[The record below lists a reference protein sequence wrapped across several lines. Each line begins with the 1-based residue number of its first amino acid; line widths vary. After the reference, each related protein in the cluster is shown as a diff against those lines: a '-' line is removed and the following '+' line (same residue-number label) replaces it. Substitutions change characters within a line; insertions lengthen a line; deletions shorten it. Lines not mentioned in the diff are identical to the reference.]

1 MPPPNDSNLP
11 RGVNM
16 VQDPDAGLIVS
27 TELAYLLVSAR
38 NSYDWPEG
46 TGASKSQQT
55 ILDLETQAGTWM
67 AELDPA
73 KAHALIQKVS
83 IWGGN
88 NAQAQSQIELASPAI
103 KERMMAAI
111 QSILDPKTLEVGL
124 DRLSELPAGLRLVM
138 ATKVYRFCCPT
149 VGAAI
154 DRHASYFFNS
164 LDLID
169 ANGALRK
176 AAAFKREWANGA
188 HKKSRLAIYNP
199 GCHRKNRDE
208 YINSYLPVVAQIAK
222 SLNSVGLNF
231 TCAAS
236 KQSKLW
242 HPADVEMAAYYWW
255 ARHGP
260 S

>member
-11 RGVNM
+11 GGVNT

-27 TELAYLLVSAR
+27 TELADLLVSSR

-55 ILDLETQAGTWM
+55 ILDLETRAGNWM

-88 NAQAQSQIELASPAI
+88 NVQAQADIALASPAI

-111 QSILDPKTLEVGL
+111 QAILDPNTLAVGL
-124 DRLSELPAGLRLVM
+124 DRLSALPGLRLIM

-149 VGAAI
+149 VGAAV

-164 LDLID
+164 LDVVD
-169 ANGALRK
+169 AHGALRE
-176 AAAFKREWANGA
+176 AAAFKREWENGA
-188 HKKSRLAIYNP
+188 HTKSRLASYNP
-199 GCHRKNRDE
+199 GYHQKNRDE
-208 YINSYLPVVAQIAK
+208 YINSYLPVVTQIAK
-222 SLNSVGLNF
+222 SLNSMGLTY
-231 TCAAS
+231 TCAAT
-236 KQSKLW
+236 KQSNLW
-242 HPADVEMAAYYWW
+242 RPADVEMAAYCWW
-255 ARHGP
+255 ALHGP